1 MTLKDQLMED
11 LKDAMKS
18 NDELR
23 KSTIRLVRSAIK
35 NAEMARS
42 KEILDAAEQNL
53 PAPSGV
59 SKETLDDIK
68 KRRRLAAQFE
78 EESAGEESE
87 QAEMARKERAEIGA
101 MVAELSNLNDSGVQD
116 VIRKE
121 IKQRR
126 DSADAYAHGHRQ
138 DLADKE
144 LAEVAILEK
153 YLPQQM
159 SEEEIERE
167 VRGIIAEVGASGPK
181 DMNKVMP
188 AAMQR
193 LRGRA
198 DGRAINQVV
207 ARLLNQG

>member
-11 LKDAMKS
+11 LKDAMRS
-18 NDELR
+18 RDELR
-23 KSTIRLVRSAIK
+23 ISTIRLTRTAIR

-42 KEILDAAEQNL
+42 KEILDAVESNM
-53 PAPSGV
+53 PVPSGV
-59 SKETLDDIK
+59 PAEVYENI
-68 KRRRLAAQFE
+68 KRRRHLAEQYEHAG
-78 EESAGEESE
+78 AGEGSTEDE
-87 QAEMARKERAEIGA
+87 LAGKEREEIGA
-101 MVAELSNLNDSGVQD
+101 MVSQLSDLNDAGVQE

-121 IKQRR
+121 IKQRK
-126 DSADAYAHGHRQ
+126 DSADAYTKGGRQ

-144 LAEVAILEK
+144 LAEAAILEK

-167 VRGIIAEVGASGPK
+167 VRGIISEVGAAGPK

-188 AAMQR
+188 VAMQR

-198 DGRAINQVV
+198 EGRTVNQVV
-207 ARLLNQG
+207 TRLLNQV